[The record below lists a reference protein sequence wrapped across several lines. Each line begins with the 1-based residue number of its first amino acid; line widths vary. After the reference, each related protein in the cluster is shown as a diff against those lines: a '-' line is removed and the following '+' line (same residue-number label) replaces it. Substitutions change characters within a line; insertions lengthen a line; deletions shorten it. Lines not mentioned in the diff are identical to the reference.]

1 MWASNW
7 LSEADDIQKRAL
19 LAASLG
25 WMLDSMD
32 ILLYSMV
39 LAAMMSDLQ
48 MTEGTAGLMTSLTLG
63 ASAVGGIAFGFVAD
77 RLGRARALMA
87 SILVYSVFTAA
98 CGLAQNVTQLGLFRI
113 LLGLGMGGEW
123 ACGAALVAE
132 TWPSKHRGKAMG
144 VMQSSWAIGYGLAAV
159 LTALILPR
167 FGWRAVFFAGIA
179 PALITL
185 WIRRRVPEP
194 EIWVRSRS
202 LERTRPDSS
211 GSREI
216 WRGGCRRGLLV
227 ATAANAGTM
236 FAWWG
241 LFTWIPAFL
250 SLPRE
255 RGGAGLDIL
264 RTSTWIVL
272 MQAGMWLGYV
282 SFGFISDRIGRKK
295 AYAGYIFIA
304 AALVPFYALSH
315 SPLALLLIGPVV
327 AFFGT
332 GYFSGFGAITAEMF
346 PTAYRASAQGLS
358 YNLGRGVSAAAPYL
372 VGAAAS
378 RYGLGLALL
387 LTSGSF
393 LAAGTIALLLP
404 ETRGRE
410 LDNPVSREGRCDSP
424 DHPVRRR
431 FT

>member
-1 MWASNW
+1 MWVSHW
-7 LSEADDIQKRAL
+7 LSEADGIQKRAL

-39 LAAMMSDLQ
+39 LAAMMSDLR

-77 RLGRARALMA
+77 RLGRARALMG

-98 CGLAQNVTQLGLFRI
+98 CGFAQNVTQLGLFRI

-144 VMQSSWAIGYGLAAV
+144 IMQSSWAVGYGLAAI

-202 LERTRPDSS
+202 LLSAQPGSS
-211 GSREI
+211 GAREI
-216 WRGGCRRGLLV
+216 WRGGYRRGLLV

-250 SLPRE
+250 SLPPE
-255 RGGAGLDIL
+255 RGGVGLDVL

-282 SFGFISDRIGRKK
+282 SFGFISDRIGRRK

-304 AALVPFYALSH
+304 AALVPFYALSR

-346 PTAYRASAQGLS
+346 PTAVRASAQGLS
-358 YNLGRGVSAAAPYL
+358 YNLGRGISAAAPYL

-393 LAAGTIALLLP
+393 LAAGIIALLLP

-410 LDNPVSREGRCDSP
+410 LDSLTNREGRQDCRDQPIRS
-424 DHPVRRR
+424 R
-431 FT
+431 